1 MTVEEL
7 LAQSLSLP
15 APERARMVRAIIA
28 SLDGETEADAAER
41 WLDEIRRRAA
51 DLDVGS
57 VETVEWDRLRTRLV
71 ERRARPHQTGSAFNH
86 LCRKNRGC

>member
-15 APERARMVRAIIA
+15 APERARVAREIIA
-28 SLDGETEADAAER
+28 SLDGETDADAAGR

-51 DLDVGS
+51 ELDDDS
-57 VETVEWDRLRTRLV
+57 VEAVEWEQLRRRLV
-71 ERRARPHQTGSAFNH
+71 ELTSRR
-86 LCRKNRGC
+86 

>member
-15 APERARMVRAIIA
+15 APERARVAREIIA
-28 SLDGETEADAAER
+28 SLDGETDVDAAER

-51 DLDVGS
+51 ELDAGS
-57 VETVEWDRLRTRLV
+57 VEAVEWDQLRARLV
-71 ERRARPHQTGSAFNH
+71 ELVSKR
-86 LCRKNRGC
+86 

>member
-15 APERARMVRAIIA
+15 APERARVAREIIA
-28 SLDGETEADAAER
+28 SLDGGTDADAAER

-51 DLDVGS
+51 ELDDGS
-57 VETVEWDRLRTRLV
+57 AEAVEWEQLRRRLV
-71 ERRARPHQTGSAFNH
+71 ELTSKR
-86 LCRKNRGC
+86 